1 MLPFPFRRPP
11 RPADR
16 SDRALMPSGFRSADR
31 KRSQFAA
38 LLATVTI
45 SATLVSCANS
55 TPTEIKQWPTVADN
69 PSGDMPPDSRLIS
82 PEDIPT
88 SAANDREPVGSIQ
101 PDSREPKQRVKNI
114 YKRGRLIVGIA
125 QSLNRLGYRDP
136 VTGDLVGFEIDLA
149 REIARDIF
157 DDPDKIEFRYVE
169 SRNREKALR
178 EGEVDVIVRTM
189 SITSARQEN
198 VEFSS
203 PYLTVRPRLLV
214 PENSNIQRMEDLK
227 GKTVCATNDSTSASA
242 LRNYE
247 LSKVLATRTW
257 TDCLMALQRHQTDAV
272 YTDDAILSGLKA
284 QDPYMKLVGDDMT
297 ENHYGVGIPIDV
309 DGKPSTGLTMQVNT
323 TMERI
328 RRDGTWSRLF
338 DKWMRDYLGPAS
350 MPQMTYRTEA
360 QAEELAKIRKE
371 ATKKRQRDTARD
383 EATQT
388 AERTEEEQ
396 K

>member
-1 MLPFPFRRPP
+1 
-11 RPADR
+11 
-16 SDRALMPSGFRSADR
+16 
-31 KRSQFAA
+31 
-38 LLATVTI
+38 
-45 SATLVSCANS
+45 
-55 TPTEIKQWPTVADN
+55 
-69 PSGDMPPDSRLIS
+69 
-82 PEDIPT
+82 
-88 SAANDREPVGSIQ
+88 
-101 PDSREPKQRVKNI
+101 
-114 YKRGRLIVGIA
+114 
-125 QSLNRLGYRDP
+125 
-136 VTGDLVGFEIDLA
+136 
-149 REIARDIF
+149 
-157 DDPDKIEFRYVE
+157 
-169 SRNREKALR
+169 
-178 EGEVDVIVRTM
+178 
-189 SITSARQEN
+189 
-198 VEFSS
+198 
-203 PYLTVRPRLLV
+203 
-214 PENSNIQRMEDLK
+214 
-227 GKTVCATNDSTSASA
+227 
-242 LRNYE
+242 
-247 LSKVLATRTW
+247 
-257 TDCLMALQRHQTDAV
+257 MALQRHQTDAV
-272 YTDDAILSGLKA
+272 YTDDAILSGLQA